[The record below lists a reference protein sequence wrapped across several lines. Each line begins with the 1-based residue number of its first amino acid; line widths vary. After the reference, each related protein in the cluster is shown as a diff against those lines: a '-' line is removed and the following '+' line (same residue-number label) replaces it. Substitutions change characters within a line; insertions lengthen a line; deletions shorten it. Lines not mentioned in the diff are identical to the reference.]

1 MAHSNTSSPVAG
13 AAAEAAAAA
22 WLIGQLAAGAPH
34 NWIRHRLLSLSL
46 SLSASCA
53 AAAAAVGHKSRA
65 A

>member
-13 AAAEAAAAA
+13 AAAAAAAA

-46 SLSASCA
+46 SLPP
-53 AAAAAVGHKSRA
+53 AAAVGHKSRA